1 MKASVGDLVY
11 VASAGRSRA
20 GVVAELRHPDGTP
33 PYVVRWLD
41 TGGETV
47 LFPRGAAID
56 DVRVVP
62 QQGEAPQLAARHR
75 WSADIELIE
84 TGQVIHVVA
93 GLFTDDGRAVEAVVD
108 SGTQGAATLQA
119 GEALAVAEA
128 LDVLA
133 SELRAGA
140 RDSGDEMVDV
150 RASATVRA
158 RL

>member
-11 VASAGRSRA
+11 VAAAGRSRA

-41 TGGETV
+41 TGAETL
-47 LFPRGAAID
+47 LFPRGAAMD

-62 QQGEAPQLAARHR
+62 RESEGPPLAVQHR
-75 WSADIELIE
+75 WAADIELVE

-108 SGTQGAATLQA
+108 SETLGAVTLQA
-119 GEALAVAEA
+119 GEALAVADA
-128 LDVLA
+128 LEVLA
-133 SELRAGA
+133 AQLRAGA
-140 RDSGDEMVDV
+140 TGPGGEIVDV
-150 RASATVRA
+150 RVRA
-158 RL
+158 GVRTRV

>member
-20 GVVAELRHPDGTP
+20 GVIAELRHPDGTP

-47 LFPRGAAID
+47 LFPRGRDLD

-62 QQGEAPQLAARHR
+62 RPRQEPGLAVEHR
-75 WSADIELIE
+75 WAADIELIE

-108 SGTQGAATLQA
+108 TGTQGAATLQA
-119 GEALAVAEA
+119 GEALAVADA

-140 RDSGDEMVDV
+140 TDPGERFVDV
-150 RASATVRA
+150 RTRAGVRA
-158 RL
+158 RG